1 MASGTPVR
9 TLAEVFRGNI
19 DLANDTLRVAL
30 FNDTTAFTFD
40 EDAHEFVSDVLDGG
54 TTAEEFGGA
63 GGTGYG
69 RQDLTGS
76 TITEDNTNGTGD
88 WDADDVTFSGIDGE
102 TVQGAIIYKQVGGDD
117 TTPADDPIIQVYD
130 GGQSDVNDFP
140 IATNGSDIQI
150 QVDTAGLLNLDA
162 V

>member
-9 TLAEVFRGNI
+9 TLAEIFRGSI
-19 DLANDTLRVAL
+19 DLVNDTFRVAL
-30 FNDTTAFTFD
+30 FNDSTAYTFD

-54 TTAEEFGGA
+54 TTAAEFGTGT
-63 GGTGYG
+63 GTGYS
-69 RQDLTGS
+69 RQGLTGS
-76 TITEDNTNGTGD
+76 TVTEDNTNGTGD
-88 WDADDVTFSGIDGE
+88 WDADNVTFSGLDGE
-102 TVQGAIIYKQVGGDD
+102 TIQGAIIYKQVGTDD

-130 GGQSDVNDFP
+130 GDQTDVNDFP